1 MLDEDIKK
9 VLRSEKM
16 LIFVKEDKVEVI
28 ERRLFRWRYRPAEKN
43 NDPFKY
49 FPQYMST
56 HSATFYYVS
65 DVKGLLKSRLKDG
78 YTITNGSRKVLLS
91 PKDLR

>member
-16 LIFVKEDKVEVI
+16 LIFVKEDKVEII
-28 ERRLFRWRYRPAEKN
+28 ERRLFRWRYRPAERH
-43 NDPFKY
+43 DEPLIIPSY
-49 FPQYMST
+49 YTST
-56 HSATFYYVS
+56 RRATFYYVS
-65 DVKGLLKSRLKDG
+65 DVKGVLKSRLKDG
-78 YTITNGSRKVLLS
+78 YTITNGKRKVLLS